1 MNDKT
6 LKTLEY
12 NIIIDKLQLL
22 SSSDL
27 GREAA
32 GMLKPSFLVS
42 EIQEKLCETEDA
54 VLFITSRGAPPLS
67 GIKDIRP
74 SIRRADTGGIL
85 NFAELL
91 SIAGVLKVCRKIK
104 DYSSQLSE
112 NTQNRI
118 AIIIS
123 LLNENR
129 KLEERIYHCIISE
142 EEMSDEASTL
152 LYDIRKQIRDKQNL
166 IKDKLNDIIHSAK
179 FSKQIQEPVVTLRGD
194 RYCIPVKIE
203 ARSDIP
209 GLVHDISSSGQTLFV
224 EPMAVVEA
232 NNKIRELR
240 AKEQHEID
248 RILYELAA
256 EVSDIKDYLLINV
269 TLLTSLDFIFS
280 RAKLALDMKCIKP
293 HINTQGHI
301 DIVQGRHP
309 LLNPHTVV
317 PMNFKTGYEYDTLV
331 ITGPNTGGKTVAL
344 KTVGLFALMAQ
355 SGLLIPAKA
364 GTTIPVYK
372 HIYADIGDEQSIAQ
386 SLSTFSSHM
395 NNIVSILREADNE
408 SLVLLDELGAG
419 TDPTEGAALAMSIL
433 ECLHQTGSTT
443 IATTHYSELKIFAS
457 TTKGFENACCEFDV
471 QTLSP
476 TYRLL
481 IGVPGKSNAFAISQR
496 IGLDSAI
503 ISRAR
508 EFLTTEDL
516 RFEDMLQGIESNRSK
531 IENER
536 YEIECLKEETF
547 KLQQEI
553 KLQKDSLEEQHTKII
568 SKSREDAREL
578 IGKAK
583 KEADKLLIEIRKS
596 ASYGGSLKDAEVA
609 RNDLIS
615 MKNSLESQ
623 LASGYIKSENDT
635 IAPKILKLGDSV
647 RIVSVGGSGTVLKVP
662 DRDGNVFI
670 QAGILKINV
679 HISDLRLANDGK
691 IKDKKVSS
699 SKFVSIKAANVS
711 TELSVRG
718 LNVEDAKELI
728 DKYLDDVYLAH
739 LKHVTIIHGK
749 GTGALR
755 AGLQS
760 YFRQHKRIASF
771 RLGAYGEGDA
781 GVTIVELK

>member
-12 NIIIDKLQLL
+12 NRIIEKLQLL
-22 SSSDL
+22 ASSDL

-32 GMLKPSFLVS
+32 SELMPSSSVS
-42 EIQEKLCETEDA
+42 EILEKLSETEDA
-54 VLFITSRGAPPLS
+54 VFFITSRGTPPLS

-74 SIRRADTGGIL
+74 SVRRADTGGIL

-91 SIAGVLKVCRKIK
+91 SIAGVLKVCRKTK
-104 DYSSQLSE
+104 DYSLQLNE

-123 LLNENR
+123 QLNENR

-142 EEMSDEASTL
+142 EEMSDEASPL
-152 LYDIRKQIRDKQNL
+152 LYDIRKQIRDKQNS
-166 IKDKLNDIIHSAK
+166 IKDKLNEIIHSSK

-248 RILYELAA
+248 RILYELSA
-256 EVSDIKDYLLINV
+256 EVSYIKDFLLIDIK
-269 TLLTSLDFIFS
+269 LLTSIDFIFS

-293 HINTQGHI
+293 DINTQGHI

-309 LLNPHTVV
+309 LLNPHSVV
-317 PMNFKTGYEYDTLV
+317 PIDFKAGYNYDTLV

-364 GTTIPVYK
+364 GTTIPAYK

-386 SLSTFSSHM
+386 NLSTFSSHM
-395 NNIVSILREADNE
+395 NNIVSILNEADNQ

-433 ECLHQTGSTT
+433 ECLHQTGCTT
-443 IATTHYSELKIFAS
+443 VATTHYSELKIFAS
-457 TTKGFENACCEFDV
+457 TTKGYENACCEFDV

-476 TYRLL
+476 TYKLL
-481 IGVPGKSNAFAISQR
+481 IGVPGKSNAFAISER

-531 IENER
+531 IEKER
-536 YEIECLKEETF
+536 FEIERLKEETS

-553 KLQKDSLEEQHTKII
+553 KQQKDALEEQQTKII

-578 IGKAK
+578 IGNAK
-583 KEADKLLIEIRKS
+583 KEADKLLTDIRK
-596 ASYGGSLKDAEVA
+596 AALYGGSLKDAEIA

-615 MKNSLESQ
+615 MKNSVEAQ

-635 IAPKILKLGDSV
+635 IAPNSLKPGDSV
-647 RIVSVGGSGTVLKVP
+647 RIVSVGGNGTVLKAP

-670 QAGILKINV
+670 QAGILKININ
-679 HISDLRLANDGK
+679 ISDLRISNDGK
-691 IKDKKVSS
+691 IKDKNIASNKSIP
-699 SKFVSIKAANVS
+699 IKAANIS
-711 TELSVRG
+711 IELNVRG
-718 LNVEDAKELI
+718 LNVDDAKECI
-728 DKYLDDVYLAH
+728 DKYLDDAYLAH
-739 LKHVTIIHGK
+739 LKQVTIIHGK

-755 AGLQS
+755 AGLQG
-760 YFRQHKRIASF
+760 YFRQHKRIASY
-771 RLGAYGEGDA
+771 RLGTYGEGDA
-781 GVTIVELK
+781 GVTIIELK